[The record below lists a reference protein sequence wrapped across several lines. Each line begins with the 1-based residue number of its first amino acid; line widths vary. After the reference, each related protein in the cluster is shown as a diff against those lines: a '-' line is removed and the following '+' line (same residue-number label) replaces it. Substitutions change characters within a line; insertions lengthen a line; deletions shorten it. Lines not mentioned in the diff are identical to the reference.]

1 MKKPGELR
9 AADSLL
15 GLGEVTRGCMTADAG
30 RVEGSD
36 SGVSHN
42 RQNWNPESQAVNSVE
57 RIHWRE
63 VMKGQGQERPLLS
76 NRRLSRNQG
85 RGMQIE
91 ERVKKKFRTEN
102 QRL

>member
-9 AADSLL
+9 GADSLL
-15 GLGEVTRGCMTADAG
+15 GLGEVTRGCMQLTLG
-30 RVEGSD
+30 EWR
-36 SGVSHN
+36 GVT
-42 RQNWNPESQAVNSVE
+42 QGFLTTDNWNPESQAVNSAE

-76 NRRLSRNQG
+76 SRRLSRNQG

-91 ERVKKKFRTEN
+91 ERVKKKKFRTEN